1 MTRTF
6 TRTALSGALLV
17 ALPLVA
23 HAGPLDPEPQQRD
36 RSVRVDARV
45 QVQISRELRDTI
57 REVTAGLGDM
67 VADLTRDLGR
77 ELGHNL
83 GHTLGRELGRGIGLG
98 LERLDGLGRDLSW
111 LDEQDGNWPA
121 SSDDRQTKTV
131 AIGPNGTLELENF
144 TGDITVTVSNSK
156 DVSIDIIRSAR
167 GRSQADVRTGLDRV
181 QPEISVV
188 GTRATVRSSYRD
200 RPTDY
205 SVSTDFV
212 VRAPEGT
219 RVVINSLRA
228 DIKVTGIKGEI
239 TATTASGDVVLT
251 DVGVVREAKTANGDV
266 RIKGSTSDDVL
277 DVGTLNGDVVLT
289 NVKARRITAN
299 TVSGSVD
306 AHDVACE
313 SAALSTINGDIVYA
327 GALARGGRYEFTS
340 NSGDVRFTPS
350 GSTGYAV
357 QATSFSGEISSA
369 VPLQS
374 AVRGSSLTGSSNR
387 GPRRNFGS
395 AKVGDGSATVTLQTF
410 SGDISIGKR

>member
-1 MTRTF
+1 MTRTLTF
-6 TRTALSGALLV
+6 TALTGALLL
-17 ALPLVA
+17 ARPLVA
-23 HAGPLDPEPQQRD
+23 HAASPEPPQRD
-36 RSVRVDARV
+36 RRVRVEANV
-45 QVQISRELRDTI
+45 QVQVSRELRNTI

-67 VADLTRDLGR
+67 VADLTRDLTR
-77 ELGHNL
+77 D
-83 GHTLGRELGRGIGLG
+83 LGRELGRGIGIG
-98 LERLDGLGRDLSW
+98 LEGLGRDLSW
-111 LDEQDGNWPA
+111 LDDQDRNWSA

-144 TGDITVTVSNSK
+144 TGDITVTAGSGK

-167 GRSQADVRTGLDRV
+167 GRSQADVRAGLDRV

-219 RVVINSLRA
+219 RIVINSLRA
-228 DIKVTGIKGEI
+228 DIHVTGIKGEI

-299 TVSGSVD
+299 TVSGSVE

-350 GSTGYAV
+350 GSTGYAL

-374 AVRGSSLTGSSNR
+374 AVRSSSLTGSSSR
-387 GPRRNFGS
+387 GPRRNSGS